1 MADVNFIE
9 FGTQPF
15 FIERTSPYTKRY
27 EVYGIRM
34 LPNNPLPYVQTTNV
48 SGGIYLEDWECIAV
62 TRCGVETD
70 LTDYFVLENVFT
82 DDNGDNQFTW
92 SLTNVPFD
100 FGCELIT
107 LKVTQLIG
115 ETFYSN
121 WFQLTDY
128 DSDKYIRVD
137 YRSYNQDVMQS
148 IELPIAFKQEFNPV
162 EIETYYETSTK
173 NTVINTIKSQS
184 YENWLS
190 KIISNDLLLKVIR
203 VFTYKYTYVNLLRC
217 NLFEAIEQK
226 EYTAEENFNENIIK
240 LTFNKSDVYN
250 PLMQFIPVVNPLLPS
265 ITLNS
270 VIASGASAIYNFGYT
285 NFTPDYLV
293 FEYSSDEVTWTS
305 SNKQYTSPQSVPF
318 NETGTWYFRV
328 SHPQAISNVIT
339 LDLGSSVIAVN
350 DTAYVDV
357 GETIDIPVLLN
368 DTLVGETTV
377 TAISTPTNGVATIID
392 SGTKIRYVHNGSDTM
407 FDSFTYTISNGI
419 TSDTATISVSIEG
432 LLGIAKTFQT
442 SFIGKTLNTNA
453 CVAAFNYNRYF
464 IGSGSF
470 PSINDFIYTDLS
482 LTTIFNGHNL
492 WFPIAGGKVI
502 KINTLGK
509 VIDMYLC

>member
-15 FIERTSPYTKRY
+15 FIERTSPYTKRH

-48 SGGIYLEDWECIAV
+48 SGGIYLEDWECIAI

-100 FGCELIT
+100 FGYDLVS
-107 LKVTQLIG
+107 LKITQLIG

-173 NTVINTIKSQS
+173 NTVINTIKSQT

-190 KIISNDLLLKVIR
+190 KIISNDLLLRVIR

-226 EYTAEENFNENIIK
+226 EYTAEENFNETIIK
-240 LTFNKSDVYN
+240 LTFNKSDVYD
-250 PLMQFIPVVNPLLPS
+250 PLTANIPVVSPLVPIINLSGIVFNP
-265 ITLNS
+265 IN
-270 VIASGASAIYNFGYT
+270 AIYTFTYENFI
-285 NFTPDYLV
+285 PDYLV
-293 FEYSSDEVTWTS
+293 FEYSNDEVTWVS
-305 SNKQYTSPQSVPF
+305 ENKPPTAPQSVSF
-318 NETGTWYFRV
+318 SEIGVWYFRIK
-328 SHPQAISNVIT
+328 HPLAISNVIEI
-339 LDLGSSVIAVN
+339 DLGSTVIANNDFIGVTIGETVDYAVMDN
-350 DTAYVDV
+350 DTTV
-357 GETIDIPVLLN
+357 GATTIIAV
-368 DTLVGETTV
+368 
-377 TAISTPTNGVATIID
+377 STPTNGTVTIID
-392 SGTKIRYVHNGSDTM
+392 SGTKIRYTHDGGVSDT
-407 FDSFTYTISNGI
+407 DSFIYTISNGV
-419 TSDTATISVSIEG
+419 TSDTATVNVLVGSGNSTPFDISFANTSIR
-432 LLGIAKTFQT
+432 
-442 SFIGKTLNTNA
+442 NA
-453 CVAAFNYNRYF
+453 CK
-464 IGSGSF
+464 SGFDETKYHSG
-470 PSINDFIYTDLS
+470 INDFPVYGDYIYNEASKFTV
-482 LTTIFNGHNL
+482 FNGMDKYYS
-492 WFPIAGGKVI
+492 IYGGKYIRVSPF
-502 KINTLGK
+502 GQ
-509 VIDMYLC
+509 VYEVGFC